1 MAMYPDIQRRVQAEI
16 DSVVPEGRLP
26 SLQDRSKLV
35 YTEAVMCEV
44 FRWATI
50 LPFALAHAVSETFD
64 YQGYTFPKKTLLLY
78 NVWGVHRNPEVWNEP
93 NRFNP
98 ERFLDTT
105 GKINKNLTEHVIPFG
120 VGKRLD
126 RTINRDRYMTNKISF
141 LFFLRDVLSSYVKDY
156 GYLMQHVLHRYQ
168 YFTF

>member
-1 MAMYPDIQRRVQAEI
+1 MDSFEDGYMYPDIQRRVQAEI

-50 LPFALAHAVSETFD
+50 LPFALAHAVSDTFD
-64 YQGYTFPKKTLLLY
+64 YQGYTFPKKSLLLY

-105 GKINKNLTEHVIPFG
+105 GKINKSLTDHLIPFG
-120 VGKRLD
+120 VGKKLNFSYSNVVFFIYNGCVLRH
-126 RTINRDRYMTNKISF
+126 
-141 LFFLRDVLSSYVKDY
+141 LFF
-156 GYLMQHVLHRYQ
+156 H
-168 YFTF
+168 

>member
-1 MAMYPDIQRRVQAEI
+1 MAMYPDIQRRVQDEI
-16 DSVVPEGRLP
+16 DSVVPKGGLP

-35 YTEAVMCEV
+35 YTEAVMFEV
-44 FRWATI
+44 LRWAAI
-50 LPFALAHAVSETFD
+50 SPFGGLHVVSETFD
-64 YQGYTFPKKTLLLY
+64 YQGYTFPKESLLLC
-78 NVWGVHRNPEVWNEP
+78 NIWGVHRNPEVWNEP

-126 RTINRDRYMTNKISF
+126 
-141 LFFLRDVLSSYVKDY
+141 
-156 GYLMQHVLHRYQ
+156 
-168 YFTF
+168 

>member
-1 MAMYPDIQRRVQAEI
+1 MAMYPDIQRRVQVEI

-50 LPFALAHAVSETFD
+50 LPFAILHQVSETFD
-64 YQGYTFPKKTLLLY
+64 YQGYSFPKKSLLVY
-78 NVWGVHRNPEVWNEP
+78 NIWGVHRNPEVWNEP

-98 ERFLDTT
+98 ERFLDPT
-105 GKINKNLTEHVIPFG
+105 GKMIKSLTEQLIPFG
-120 VGKRLD
+120 VGKKL
-126 RTINRDRYMTNKISF
+126 NLSF
-141 LFFLRDVLSSYVKDY
+141 
-156 GYLMQHVLHRYQ
+156 
-168 YFTF
+168 